1 MGQEMLMLCRDN
13 LPGQLSP
20 VEKMWKDKDFTDV
33 TLVSG
38 DRVKIEAHRVVI
50 ASSSNFFRDILKQTS
65 HPKPLIFMKEFHHV
79 HLEMVLEF
87 IYRGECEVSRE
98 DLEDFLE
105 TAKELEIEGIVERDR
120 FEVDQEDDATFE
132 EWDNAVELS
141 ENVPPENF
149 EESRRRDVEGREDE
163 HFQHLWSQPLLKLFK
178 EKPMTVKKSS
188 LQFNCDKCDYDS
200 WNIFLLKNHKMVKH
214 LDKTSRNW
222 DHNDLNC
229 KMCPSGKKPLSS

>member
-1 MGQEMLMLCRDN
+1 M
-13 LPGQLSP
+13 
-20 VEKMWKDKDFTDV
+20 
-33 TLVSG
+33 
-38 DRVKIEAHRVVI
+38 
-50 ASSSNFFRDILKQTS
+50 
-65 HPKPLIFMKEFHHV
+65 

-98 DLEDFLE
+98 NLEDFLE

-120 FEVDQEDDATFE
+120 FEVDEEDDATFE

-149 EESRRRDVEGREDE
+149 EESRRRDVEGKEDE
-163 HFQHLWSQPLLKLFK
+163 HLQHLWSQPLLKLFQ
-178 EKPMTVKKSS
+178 EKPMTVKKPS
-188 LQFNCDKCDYDS
+188 LEFNCDKCDYDS

-214 LDKTSRNW
+214 LDNW

-229 KMCPSGKKPLSS
+229 KMCPSRKNLS